1 MRAFVVVLV
10 ACGTPTVPTPG
21 PVATPETLAFHLR
34 EGSIDNYFYRRGPVA
49 AHLLVTSGKAAR
61 ILVAFPAGNEG
72 VGLWFEPT
80 TEPTEIAVA
89 GLLTSVDDGAMHG
102 IAVRLSITKPLV
114 VHQAALAGVRT
125 LRDYA
130 ALGKLPAEMAAVVVP
145 GPPLIVQRTTT
156 DGTHHLKL
164 ALAAEAP
171 GAVRVEADAIHF
183 VPPPGGPLV
192 VTLTATL
199 DEPPLTPIET
209 TALLDSIPP
218 GHDRELHALAFLSY
232 REKLLAGSWRF
243 LTYFGR
249 DTLLTMRLL
258 MPHARAEL
266 VEAGLGAVIDRL
278 DPTGDVAHEEDI
290 GDFAAWEN
298 HTDGHATDEAPRFD
312 YKMVDDD
319 FLLAPVLAEYFES
332 PNGRDRAA
340 AFVARQ
346 TPRGV
351 RYGDAIANNL
361 GFVLR
366 AARAYAASPTADN
379 LVHLHDRVPVG
390 DWRDSNADGRIPY
403 DVNAA
408 LVPAALAAA
417 ARLYRSSL
425 FGADAKLATEA
436 ERLAAAWHVADR
448 FRVEIPADEARERVA
463 AYAKSIGVPADEAVK
478 SIDGPIVV
486 RAISLDAQG
495 RPIPVMNSDDGF
507 ALLFDDP
514 PPAFLDEAAGRLL
527 RPFPAGLRTP
537 IGIMVANPAFAPEA
551 LQRKITRADYHGTV
565 VWSWQQALLA
575 KGIDRQLART
585 DVPAA
590 TKTRLTAAKQAL
602 WTAIR
607 GAPDMVTSELWSWDV
622 TDGHWRVVPFGQA
635 RRMPTSPTRRSCG
648 VRCTWRFRRR
658 SHHHGVGL

>member
-1 MRAFVVVLV
+1 MRAVVVVVLV
-10 ACGTPTVPTPG
+10 ACGTPAVPTPVR
-21 PVATPETLAFHLR
+21 VAGPETLAFHLR
-34 EGSIDNYFYRRGPVA
+34 EGAIDNYFYRRGPVA
-49 AHLLVTSGKAAR
+49 AHLVVTSGTAPR

-80 TEPTEIAVA
+80 TEPTEITVS
-89 GLLTSVDDGAMHG
+89 GPPVSVDDGAMHG
-102 IAVRLSITKPLV
+102 ITARLSITKPLV
-114 VHQAALAGVRT
+114 VRQAALAGVRT

-130 ALGKLPAEMAAVVVP
+130 VLGKLPAEMTAEVAP
-145 GPPLIVQRTTT
+145 GPPLIVQRTML
-156 DGTHHLKL
+156 DGKHHLRL
-164 ALAAEAP
+164 VLAAKA
-171 GAVRVEADAIHF
+171 GAVRIVAGAIHF
-183 VPPPGGPLV
+183 EPPPGGPLE

-209 TALLDSIPP
+209 TDLLDAIPP

-249 DTLLTMRLL
+249 DTLLTVRLL
-258 MPHARAEL
+258 MPHARPEL

-298 HTDGHATDEAPRFD
+298 HADESPRFD
-312 YKMVDDD
+312 YKMIDDD
-319 FLLAPVLAEYFES
+319 FLLAPVLASYFDS
-332 PNGRDRAA
+332 PNGHDRAA

-346 TPRGV
+346 TPRWV
-351 RYGDAIANNL
+351 RYRDAIAANL
-361 GFVLR
+361 GFVLH
-366 AARAYAASPTADN
+366 AARAYAASPVVDN
-379 LVHLHDRVPVG
+379 LVHLHDRQSVG
-390 DWRDSNADGRIPY
+390 DWRDSNAGLGDGRIPY
-403 DVNAA
+403 DVNVA

-417 ARLYRSSL
+417 ARLYRSPL
-425 FGADAKLATEA
+425 FGPDDKLAVEA
-436 ERLAAAWHVADR
+436 EQLAAVWHVEDR
-448 FRVEIPADEARERVA
+448 FRVEIPADTARERVA
-463 AYAKSIGVPADEAVK
+463 AYASSIGVPAAEAVA
-478 SIDGPIVV
+478 SIDGPMVV
-486 RAISLDAQG
+486 RAISLDALG

-537 IGIMVANPAFAPEA
+537 IGIVVANPVFAPEA
-551 LQRKITRADYHGTV
+551 LQRTFTRGDYHGTV

-575 KGIDRQLART
+575 KGLDRQLART

-590 TKTRLTAAKQAL
+590 TRTRLAAAKQAL

-607 GAPDMVTSELWSWDV
+607 GAPEMVTSELWSWAV
-622 TDGHWRVVPFGQA
+622 TAGRWRVVPFGQGA
-635 RRMPTSPTRRSCG
+635 ADADESDAAQLWSTAYLAIPAP
-648 VRCTWRFRRR
+648 
-658 SHHHGVGL
+658 